1 MSPIVK
7 KSLMGKIKQQW
18 QLSLLVLFFLPL
30 LLRLGFW
37 QAERAEEKQ
46 QLLAVYQQ
54 QQNLPAQSFSALVNN
69 NLDLSYRPVII
80 TGTYDKDSYWLLDNQ
95 PRQGK
100 VGYEVIMPL
109 QVDIEIDSTL
119 IKQTILVNRG
129 WVQAPRLRSELPN
142 IETSSGQLT
151 IKGYFYIPSENAIFN
166 DTGNS
171 SDLLQTWPKRVLAL
185 NIQQAEKALAT
196 TVYPQVLR
204 INDESPSAFITEW
217 PVINTLPE
225 KHYGYSVQW
234 FAMALALMLLYVW
247 AMVKK
252 PE

>member
-1 MSPIVK
+1 ME
-7 KSLMGKIKQQW
+7 KIKQQW

-30 LLRLGFW
+30 LLWLGFW
-37 QAERAEEKQ
+37 QSERAEEKQ

-54 QQNLPAQSFSALVNN
+54 QQNLPAQKFSALVNN
-69 NLDLSYRPVII
+69 DFDLSYRPVII

-100 VGYEVIMPL
+100 VGYEVVMPL
-109 QVDIEIDSTL
+109 QIDIEVGSQL

-142 IETSSGQLT
+142 IETSAGQLT

-234 FAMALALMLLYVW
+234 FAMALVLILLYVW